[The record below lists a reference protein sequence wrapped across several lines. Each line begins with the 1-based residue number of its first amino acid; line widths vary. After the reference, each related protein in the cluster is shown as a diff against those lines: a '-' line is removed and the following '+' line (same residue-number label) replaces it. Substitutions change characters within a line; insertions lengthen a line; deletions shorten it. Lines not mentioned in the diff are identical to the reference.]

1 MVSFCSI
8 VLPPVVSIVS
18 DKEIKVKLGERVEI
32 HCCAAGLGADNFIYQ
47 WFLNGFP
54 VAGQN
59 SSTLIISVVSE
70 VNTGE
75 YQCSVSN
82 EYHSTGRS
90 EVVTLGL
97 GNSCLHY

>member
-18 DKEIKVKLGERVEI
+18 DKEIKVKLGEHVEI
-32 HCCAAGLGADNFIYQ
+32 HCCAAGLGADNFTYQ

-59 SSTLIISVVSE
+59 TSTLVISAVSE
-70 VNTGE
+70 VSTGE

-82 EYHSTGRS
+82 EYHSTGQS

-97 GNSCLHY
+97 GNSCQHY